1 MLDLTNFKSPLA
13 VDRTATQAKY
23 TLSEEARQKLRIAS
37 AVFGHDMSTIL
48 ELLVMTQLHIPS
60 APAGAGAPPAPVSD
74 SPPAPAEPVI
84 VHTHRNIATD
94 KDFNFDD

>member
-13 VDRTATQAKY
+13 ADRVATQAKY
-23 TLSEEARQKLRIAS
+23 TLSEEARQRLRIAS

-60 APAGAGAPPAPVSD
+60 APSAGAGAGAPPVAD
-74 SPPAPAEPVI
+74 SPPAEQPI
-84 VHTHRNIATD
+84 VHRHRNIATQ
-94 KDFNFDD
+94 KEDFNFDD